1 MLTKFIKLLKVLTL
15 SLFWLVFP
23 PVFFILSKL
32 WYPVRKTMR
41 RLLFFLSPLVV
52 ITIITSLIY
61 ISVLTSDALRGSKWT
76 IEKKT
81 EMDFPSFSTNYYWFL
96 SNLLQANSFSSF
108 HGDYSMAYTAKLK
121 PSQCDEFF
129 KEIEKLI
136 SDSVNQKPN
145 ETGVMT
151 RHWYL
156 ESNGN
161 YSFSHLRE
169 QPEEYLNI
177 TINPKTYEMR
187 VGFGTW

>member
-1 MLTKFIKLLKVLTL
+1 MLTKLIQLLKVLTL

-23 PVFFILSKL
+23 PVFFLLSKL
-32 WYPVRKTMR
+32 WYPVRKPMR
-41 RLLFFLSPLVV
+41 RVLFFLSPLVV
-52 ITIITSLIY
+52 ITILYSLVY

-81 EMDFPSFSTNYYWFL
+81 EMDFPSFSRNNFLFL
-96 SNLLQANSFSSF
+96 SNLLQVNSFSSF
-108 HGDYSMAYTAKLK
+108 RGDHSMAYTAKLK

-136 SDSVNQKPN
+136 TDSVYQNLN

-151 RHWYL
+151 RHWYF

-169 QPEEYLNI
+169 QPDEYLNI

-187 VGFGTW
+187 VGFGT

>member
-1 MLTKFIKLLKVLTL
+1 MLTKFIQLLKVLTL

-23 PVFFILSKL
+23 PVFFLLSKL
-32 WYPVRKTMR
+32 WYPVRKSMR

-52 ITIITSLIY
+52 ITIFSSLVY

-81 EMDFPSFSTNYYWFL
+81 EIDFPSYSRNNFKFL
-96 SNLLQANSFSSF
+96 SSLLQENSLNSIF
-108 HGDYSMAYTAKLK
+108 GDHSMSYTAQLK

-129 KEIEKLI
+129 KEIEQLI
-136 SDSVNQKPN
+136 NDSVYNNPK
-145 ETGVMT
+145 EKGVST
-151 RHWYL
+151 RFWQIDQY
-156 ESNGN
+156 GN
-161 YSFSHLRE
+161 YSFSYLRE